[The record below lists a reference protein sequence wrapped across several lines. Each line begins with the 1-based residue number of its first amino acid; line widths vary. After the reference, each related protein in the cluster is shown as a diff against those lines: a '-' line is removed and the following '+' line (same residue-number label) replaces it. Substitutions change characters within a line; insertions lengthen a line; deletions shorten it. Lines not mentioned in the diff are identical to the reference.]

1 MSHFTN
7 ALDAYR
13 TTSSLANAKRVV
25 KHLTKRPSYLDI
37 ATETD
42 AALIR
47 EAQRTVDDAKDPA
60 KIREAMQQELRARFK
75 GMNITVI

>member
-1 MSHFTN
+1 MSYFTN
-7 ALDAYR
+7 ALDAYK

-25 KHLTKRPSYLDI
+25 RHLTKRPSYLDI

-47 EAQRTVDDAKDPA
+47 EAQRIVDNTTKD
-60 KIREAMQQELRARFK
+60 
-75 GMNITVI
+75 